1 MLLKKIILRNS
12 DSFETSVENWAR
24 RNNIDVSVFDGKDSL
39 FDLSQSLVIIHADHN
54 ISKENKELR
63 SQMERLHKPTQEI
76 DINGTMN
83 ASISSLKFWLENN
96 DPANVL
102 MVGDDKLVETPRYQ
116 DYMTELAKQL
126 VES

>member
-12 DSFETSVENWAR
+12 DPFEASIENWAR
-24 RNNIDVSVFDGKDSL
+24 QNKVDVAVFDGKESL
-39 FDLSQSLVIIHADHN
+39 FELCQSLVIIHADHN

-63 SQMERLHKPTQEI
+63 SQMEKNHKPTQEI

-96 DPANVL
+96 DPENVL

-116 DYMTELAKQL
+116 DYMSELAKQL
-126 VES
+126 G